1 MTRQRG
7 AAAGRAH
14 PAVAA
19 PGPSRAEARKERLR
33 AGPGARPG
41 ETAGAEGA
49 GAVPGGPR
57 RTRGA
62 CLRVWGWQGEW
73 VRGRRRDWRSRVPG
87 GPAPVRALPE
97 GLGVCGAVCV
107 RAHVCGEG
115 PLGVYLRM
123 RWAVIVPAPR
133 AGLRGD
139 VFQTGFLRRWALLQ
153 PQPEGGAPPP
163 QASRD
168 QGGPGTADRH
178 LREGGGAH
186 QGGVQRP
193 ARRVSRDG
201 ETEADGWAEEDGQ
214 TDGDE
219 EEGGK
224 RDAEKDSPGGER
236 VIEKKRQTE
245 A

>member
-1 MTRQRG
+1 MRPPGLRG
-7 AAAGRAH
+7 RG
-14 PAVAA
+14 
-19 PGPSRAEARKERLR
+19 LYR
-33 AGPGARPG
+33 AGPGGRG
-41 ETAGAEGA
+41 GRVCVSGGGRGSGSEGGA
-49 GAVPGGPR
+49 GTGARGSPVGRRPFGHCPR
-57 RTRGA
+57 GSGCAGLCA
-62 CLRVWGWQGEW
+62 CARVF
-73 VRGRRRDWRSRVPG
+73 VARGRWVCICVCA
-87 GPAPVRALPE
+87 GPSLCLP
-97 GLGVCGAVCV
+97 
-107 RAHVCGEG
+107 
-115 PLGVYLRM
+115 
-123 RWAVIVPAPR
+123 PAQSL
-133 AGLRGD
+133 LRGD